1 MVQPSSIV
9 LQTESENQAGYGRD
23 EEGRHRVAA
32 RTGGKNGGIPET
44 LKRRQRLGGESHVG
58 VERTPPLSLAE
69 KKNWVEAGREC
80 LREKSELDSRHA
92 EFPVPTRVSKQVVSK
107 ATTHQQ
113 RREREL
119 GS

>member
-1 MVQPSSIV
+1 MGGMRK
-9 LQTESENQAGYGRD
+9 AD
-23 EEGRHRVAA
+23 
-32 RTGGKNGGIPET
+32 TGWQLGQEGKNGGIPET
-44 LKRRQRLGGESHVG
+44 LKRRQKFGGESHVG

-92 EFPVPTRVSKQVVSK
+92 EFPVPTRVCKQVVSK

-119 GS
+119 GSWAPRMG